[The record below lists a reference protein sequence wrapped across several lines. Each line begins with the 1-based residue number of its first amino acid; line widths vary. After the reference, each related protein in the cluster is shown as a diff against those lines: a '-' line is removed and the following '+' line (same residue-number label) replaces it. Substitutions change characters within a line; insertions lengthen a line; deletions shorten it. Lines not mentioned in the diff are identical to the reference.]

1 MLSISKGEN
10 YMSEYRLDILGDI
23 NLSDYSNIHDY
34 MGIIEQNDK
43 FTINSKIENSEEMKI
58 LCKML
63 ENNYFTIVAQGGKEN
78 GEYYI
83 TSQRA
88 R

>member
-1 MLSISKGEN
+1 
-10 YMSEYRLDILGDI
+10 MSEYRLDIVGDI
-23 NLSDYSNIHDY
+23 NLSDYSSIHDY

-43 FTINSKIENSEEMKI
+43 FTITSKMNNSEEMEI

-63 ENNYFTIVAQGGKEN
+63 ENNYFTIIKQGGKEN

-83 TSQRA
+83 TAQKER
-88 R
+88 

>member
-1 MLSISKGEN
+1 
-10 YMSEYRLDILGDI
+10 MSEYRLDLVSDI
-23 NLSDYSNIHDY
+23 TLSDYSSIHDY

-43 FTINSKIENSEEMKI
+43 FTITLKMKSPEEMKI

-63 ENNYFTIVAQGGKEN
+63 ENNYFTVVAQGGTQN

-83 TSQRA
+83 TSQKER
-88 R
+88 